1 MPVGGWCDKRLCRMV
16 ECKNNSQF
24 RLRNGSIEQVPEY
37 ANHGLFI
44 DFQVIKNHRV
54 LITQKCRL
62 VTGTNGFA
70 LIMSVVL
77 ITQKCRLVTG
87 SRSTG
92 GWYRPVLITQKC
104 RLVTGAARADTPP
117 LSVLIT
123 QKCRLVTGIPFYYS
137 CVLWVLITQKCR
149 F

>member
-62 VTGTNGFA
+62 VTGKHP
-70 LIMSVVL
+70 V
-77 ITQKCRLVTG
+77 RLHAV
-87 SRSTG
+87 
-92 GWYRPVLITQKC
+92 PVLITQKC
-104 RLVTGAARADTPP
+104 RLVTGRVVAAYIEQM
-117 LSVLIT
+117 VLIT
-123 QKCRLVTGIPFYYS
+123 QKCRLVTGV
-137 CVLWVLITQKCR
+137 VLSTSPARMVLITQKCR
-149 F
+149 LVTGRRSSVLPCERC

>member
-62 VTGTNGFA
+62 VTGRLQSEGV
-70 LIMSVVL
+70 LRQVL

-87 SRSTG
+87 DT
-92 GWYRPVLITQKC
+92 YNFNTKKVVLITQKC
-104 RLVTGAARADTPP
+104 RQVTGDRSA
-117 LSVLIT
+117 
-123 QKCRLVTGIPFYYS
+123 GIL
-137 CVLWVLITQKCR
+137 CDGVLITQKCR